1 MNKEKAIEILK
12 HCGAEEHCL
21 DYKHGHCDGCNQRI
35 AQDMAIEA
43 LKTESI
49 PVEWINRWYDRY
61 MYAEVG
67 DLLNDWVDERK
78 EE

>member
-21 DYKHGHCDGCNQRI
+21 DYKHRHCDGCNQRI

-49 PVEWINRWYDRY
+49 PVEWVRKYLKKRPFALAY
-61 MYAEVG
+61 GMME
-67 DLLNDWVDERK
+67 DWALGK